1 MKDPSKALQLTL
13 HGKSEQIDWDSVYTS
28 ELPRI
33 YNFFLYKVGDRE
45 FAQDLTATTF
55 ERAWKLRS
63 RYQIRIAS
71 LPTWL
76 FGIARNVLKE
86 HLRNNKRNGQ
96 RSEAIIPGREV
107 PSDVDIETSI
117 QQQQEKEH
125 LRKILFGLP
134 EREQE
139 LIALKYG
146 AELTNR
152 EIAKI
157 TKLSESNVG
166 SILNRTVKKIR
177 TRLEGSYGR

>member
-1 MKDPSKALQLTL
+1 MKNPTKALLALRGMT
-13 HGKSEQIDWDSVYTS
+13 EQIDWGSVYKS

-33 YNFFLYKVGDRE
+33 YNFFLYKVGNRE

-63 RYQIRIAS
+63 RYQTKIAS
-71 LPTWL
+71 ISTWL

-86 HLRNNKRNGQ
+86 YLRNAKMTAQ
-96 RSEAIIPGREV
+96 RSATSRCEELLL
-107 PSDVDIETSI
+107 SVDIEKDI
-117 QQQQEKEH
+117 QQQQEKEQ
-125 LRKILFGLP
+125 LRKILLELP
-134 EREQE
+134 EREQD

-157 TKLSESNVG
+157 TDLSESNVG
-166 SILNRTVKKIR
+166 SILHRTVDKVR
-177 TRLEGSYGR
+177 TRLEEHHER

>member
-1 MKDPSKALQLTL
+1 MKNPPKALLAL
-13 HGKSEQIDWDSVYTS
+13 HSMTEQIDWETVYKS

-45 FAQDLTATTF
+45 IAQDMTATTF

-63 RYQIRIAS
+63 RYQISIAS
-71 LPTWL
+71 LSTWL

-86 HLRNNKRNGQ
+86 HLRNNKIISQ
-96 RSEAIIPGREV
+96 RSEPIFRSKEL
-107 PSDVDIETSI
+107 PSSIDIEKGI

-125 LRKILFGLP
+125 LRNILLDLP
-134 EREQE
+134 EREKD

-146 AELTNR
+146 ARLTNR

-157 TKLSESNVG
+157 TKLTESNVG
-166 SILNRTVKKIR
+166 SILHRTVKNIR
-177 TRLEGSYGR
+177 ARLEEHHGR

>member
-1 MKDPSKALQLTL
+1 MKNPARALLAL
-13 HGKSEQIDWDSVYTS
+13 RNMAEPIDWDSVYKT

-33 YNFFLYKVGDRE
+33 YNFFLYKTGDRE

-63 RYQIRIAS
+63 RYQPRIAS

-86 HLRNNKRNGQ
+86 YLRNSKITLQ
-96 RSEAIIPGREV
+96 RSEPIFNNEEL
-107 PSDVDIETSI
+107 PSSNDTEKDF
-117 QQQQEKEH
+117 QQQLEKEQ
-125 LRKILFGLP
+125 LRKILFELP
-134 EREQE
+134 DREQE

-152 EIAKI
+152 EIGKL
-157 TKLSESNVG
+157 THLSESNVG
-166 SILNRTVKKIR
+166 SVLHRTMKNIR
-177 TRLEGSYGR
+177 ARLEKHHGR